1 MVMMRPFSTR
11 ASVMLQQSQQQ
22 QQDEWIPL
30 TADGSLKKKILKQ
43 GTPGESPPNRS
54 FVKVH
59 YTGTLPDHGNR
70 KFDSSKDRN
79 EPFEFVLGAG
89 QVISGWDLGVK
100 TMNKGEVCVL
110 SVPSQHAYGPRG
122 IPGVIP
128 GGATLNFE
136 VELISWK

>member
-1 MVMMRPFSTR
+1 M
-11 ASVMLQQSQQQ
+11 
-22 QQDEWIPL
+22 
-30 TADGSLKKKILKQ
+30 
-43 GTPGESPPNRS
+43 
-54 FVKVH
+54 
-59 YTGTLPDHGNR
+59 
-70 KFDSSKDRN
+70 
-79 EPFEFVLGAG
+79 LGAG